1 MERGTGIGV
10 ASVPGRTTGT
20 EYPSFP
26 LTTRDPLAPPTLI
39 ESLEGPVNV
48 LLGQESLDQ
57 DSSSAQGIAGSI
69 TSLDFISESTARTIC
84 NSTSQ
89 LGAVL
94 CNELSLDPVG
104 SIFSLGGG
112 TNIEG
117 CLASRYGC
125 CSNGITRKL
134 DNGGTNCVD
143 SNFQRQCLPFGC
155 CPGTNFGLKKANLIG
170 TNCPRGAVPLVGW
183 AGNSTQEQRNAAGF
197 GYIDPRYRNN
207 NNEFAAIT
215 TGQFLTPG
223 EAGQFA
229 AVGIGSGLAN

>member
-1 MERGTGIGV
+1 M
-10 ASVPGRTTGT
+10 
-20 EYPSFP
+20 
-26 LTTRDPLAPPTLI
+26 APPTFT
-39 ESLEGPVNV
+39 EALEGPVNV
-48 LLGQESLDQ
+48 LLGEESLAQ
-57 DSSSAQGIAGSI
+57 NSGSSQGISGSI
-69 TSLDFISESTARTIC
+69 TNLDFISESTSRTIC

-94 CNELSLDPVG
+94 CNELSLDPTG
-104 SIFSLGGG
+104 SLFSLG
-112 TNIEG
+112 NVSSLSRDG
-117 CLASRYGC
+117 CLGSRYGC

-183 AGNSTQEQRNAAGF
+183 SGTSTQEQRNAAGV

-207 NNEFAAIT
+207 NNEFAALT
-215 TGQFLTPG
+215 TGQFLTPQ
-223 EAGQFA
+223 EATQFTS
-229 AVGIGSGLAN
+229 VGNGRGLAN

>member
-1 MERGTGIGV
+1 MT
-10 ASVPGRTTGT
+10 
-20 EYPSFP
+20 
-26 LTTRDPLAPPTLI
+26 

-57 DSSSAQGIAGSI
+57 DSRSAQGIAGSI
-69 TSLDFISESTARTIC
+69 TNLDFLTESSARTIC

-89 LGAVL
+89 LGAIL

-104 SIFSLGGG
+104 SIFSLGSG
-112 TNIEG
+112 NNREG

-207 NNEFAAIT
+207 NNEFAATT

-223 EAGQFA
+223 EAQQFA